1 MYQSQKMIILNYLQN
16 HKKIDSFTC
25 YMELQIVDLQHAIYE
40 LRNEGYPIKDQWI
53 RKTNK
58 AGRKIKYKEYIL
70 EECKNGI

>member
-1 MYQSQKMIILNYLQN
+1 
-16 HKKIDSFTC
+16 
-25 YMELQIVDLQHAIYE
+25 MELQIVDLQHAIYE